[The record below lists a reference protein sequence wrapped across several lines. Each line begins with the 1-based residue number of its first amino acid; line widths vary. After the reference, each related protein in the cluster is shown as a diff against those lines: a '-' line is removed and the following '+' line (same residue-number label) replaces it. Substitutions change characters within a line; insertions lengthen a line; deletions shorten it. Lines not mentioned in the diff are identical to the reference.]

1 MSEEEE
7 NPLQTDA
14 DLDEL
19 MRRDPLNLTDDEV
32 DKIASRLRQQRHNF
46 LQEELKKSKSG
57 GKKSGGAKPKQQSD
71 GRDANDM
78 SLDDLN
84 LNLNL

>member
-1 MSEEEE
+1 MSEEAE

-19 MRRDPLNLTDDEV
+19 MRRDPLNLTDSEV

-57 GKKSGGAKPKQQSD
+57 KKSGGAKPQKQSD